1 MKGDTVLS
9 CFSNHHCMNEIE
21 YFLLF
26 LRGREAQLVSVGLKE
41 TGDVQVSEAI
51 RQVYNFEHFLILFPT
66 NLLSGS
72 KSLCC
77 LPGAWM
83 NDKIQLWRQCLLSH
97 FERCFVR
104 LKHG

>member
-41 TGDVQVSEAI
+41 TGDVQVSEAV
-51 RQVYNFEHFLILFPT
+51 RQVYNFETFP
-66 NLLSGS
+66 NFISHKSVIWEQIPVLSS
-72 KSLCC
+72 WS
-77 LPGAWM
+77 M
-83 NDKIQLWRQCLLSH
+83 D
-97 FERCFVR
+97 E
-104 LKHG
+104 